1 MPSPGLPDGQV
12 RRLHPPTPFL
22 WMSCFYRTNKSHN
35 GGVIKTKRCVA
46 HLSSEHRTIGSVAL
60 VVKPSTTAEDV
71 QAVSPLSRGGGSNTK
86 SRYLRRQLCYEFFNS
101 KEILAFQKDL
111 KALEFKTLHGLC
123 FLKCPI
129 YIE

>member
-1 MPSPGLPDGQV
+1 MPLVMGHFNTKEVEINTQKENPYLTKWPMPSPGLPDGQV

-71 QAVSPLSRGGGSNTK
+71 QAVSPLSRGGGGGVK
-86 SRYLRRQLCYEFFNS
+86 HKIQ
-101 KEILAFQKDL
+101 ILTSSAVLWIF
-111 KALEFKTLHGLC
+111 
-123 FLKCPI
+123 
-129 YIE
+129 

>member
-12 RRLHPPTPFL
+12 RRLYPPTPFL

-71 QAVSPLSRGGGSNTK
+71 QAVSPLSRGGGGGQTQNPDTYVVSCVMN
-86 SRYLRRQLCYEFFNS
+86 
-101 KEILAFQKDL
+101 
-111 KALEFKTLHGLC
+111 
-123 FLKCPI
+123 FLTVRK
-129 YIE
+129 Y